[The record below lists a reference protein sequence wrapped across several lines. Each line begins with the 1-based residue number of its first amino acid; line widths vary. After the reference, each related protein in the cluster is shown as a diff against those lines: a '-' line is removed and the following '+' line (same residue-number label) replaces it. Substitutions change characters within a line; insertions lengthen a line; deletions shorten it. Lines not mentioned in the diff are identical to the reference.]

1 MELDMPDM
9 ADMGSPNEVSWLARA
24 QSPSS
29 SSIMSAALSRRRLFA
44 LGGATIGT
52 VGAGYLLAACGGGSS
67 GTAAAPKASKTLTIG
82 VYQEPDSLDPGSTG
96 LVVAEFMLDGIF
108 DPLVWWL
115 PTADGSKQYY
125 PGLATSWKVSA
136 DATSYTFK
144 LRQDVEFHDG
154 THFDANAVK
163 ATFDHIVNPATKS
176 RSAIGSLGPYKET
189 KVIDQYTVEVVFSS
203 PNAAFVHEMTTG
215 LFGIVSPAAIKKYG
229 HAGLSAHPV
238 GTGPFTFQEY
248 VTQDHMTVVANPKYK
263 WGPTA
268 FGPTGAPKLKTI
280 TFKILTDATARY
292 NALQT
297 GQLQLA
303 MNLNPN
309 DIKSV
314 KSASGLTHYNLP
326 STGQPYGYPINVTKD
341 PTTDLK
347 VRQAINFAVDQDTLN
362 KTVLQGAYEAAH
374 NVLTPSTPGYDKADD
389 TLYAYNPAKAKSLLD
404 SAGWTAAGNATR
416 TKNGKPLE
424 VEILIQSANGFD
436 LPTQYVVSQ
445 LKAVGIA
452 AKTTSQPF
460 VTAAAS
466 YNQGVQNLSA
476 IFYYDV
482 DPYLLNNLV
491 NSQNIKAGFNWAHYT
506 DPTVDT
512 GIVKANGTVD
522 EAARTALWQQ
532 ITHTLMEAAI
542 FLPLWNVSGV
552 FSAASNLKGMH
563 FGVTGYPFF
572 HTASLT

>member
-9 ADMGSPNEVSWLARA
+9 AELSSPDESSWLARA
-24 QSPSS
+24 QPSS
-29 SSIMSAALSRRRLFA
+29 HVPAALSRRRFLA
-44 LGGATIGT
+44 VGGATAGAL
-52 VGAGYLLAACGGGSS
+52 GAGYLLAACGSGSS
-67 GTAAAPKASKTLTIG
+67 GSGPVGKPSDTLTVG
-82 VYQEPDSLDPGSTG
+82 VYQEPDSLDPGATG

-115 PTADGSKQYY
+115 PTSDGSKQFY
-125 PGLATSWKVSA
+125 PGLATSYQVSP
-136 DATSYTFK
+136 DATTYTFK

-189 KVIDQYTVEVVFSS
+189 RVVDQYTAQVVFSS
-203 PNAAFVHEMTTG
+203 PNAAFVHEMTTN
-215 LFGIVSPAAIKKYG
+215 LFNMVSPAAINKYG
-229 HAGLSAHPV
+229 HAGLAAHPV

-268 FGPTGAPKLKTI
+268 FGPAGPPKLKKI
-280 TFKILTDATARY
+280 TYRILTDPTARF

-309 DIKSV
+309 DIKTVRST
-314 KSASGLTHYNLP
+314 SGLTHYNLP
-326 STGQPYGYPINVTKD
+326 STGQPYGYPINVTKG
-341 PTTDLK
+341 PTNDLK

-362 KTVLQGAYEAAH
+362 KTVLQGAYQAAH
-374 NVLTPSTPGYDKADD
+374 NVLTPTTPGYNKADD
-389 TLYAYNPAKAKSLLD
+389 SMYAYNPARAKSLLD
-404 SAGWTAAGNATR
+404 SAGWRASGNATR
-416 TKNGKPLE
+416 AKNGQPLE
-424 VEILIQSANGFD
+424 LEILIQSANGFD
-436 LPTQYVVSQ
+436 LPTQFVVSQ

-506 DPTVDT
+506 NPAVDAA
-512 GIVKANGTVD
+512 IPKANGTAD
-522 EAARTALWQQ
+522 EASRTAQWQQ
-532 ITHTLMEAAI
+532 ITHTLMQDAI

-552 FSAASNLKGMH
+552 FSATSNLKGMH

-572 HTASLT
+572 HSAALT

>member
-1 MELDMPDM
+1 MPDM
-9 ADMGSPNEVSWLARA
+9 AEPDESSWPRA
-24 QSPSS
+24 ASS
-29 SSIMSAALSRRRLFA
+29 SSSLIVPAALSRRRFLA
-44 LGGATIGT
+44 LGGATAGAL
-52 VGAGYLLAACGGGSS
+52 GAGYLLAACGSGSS
-67 GTAAAPKASKTLTIG
+67 GSGAANKPSDTLTVG
-82 VYQEPDSLDPGSTG
+82 VYQEPDSLDPGATG
-96 LVVAEFMLDGIF
+96 LVVSEFMLDGIF

-115 PTADGSKQYY
+115 PTPGGGKQYY
-125 PGLATSWKVSA
+125 PGLASSWQVSP
-136 DATSYTFK
+136 DATRYTFK

-163 ATFDHIVNPATKS
+163 ATFDHIVDPATKS
-176 RSAIGSLGPYKET
+176 RSAIGSLGPYQET
-189 KVIDQYTVEVVFSS
+189 RIIDQYTAEVVFKS

-215 LFGIVSPAAIKKYG
+215 LFGIVSPAALKKYG
-229 HAGLSAHPV
+229 AAGFGNHPV
-238 GTGPFTFQEY
+238 GTGPFSFQEY

-268 FGPTGAPKLKTI
+268 FGPSGPPKLKKI
-280 TFKILTDATARY
+280 NFRILTDPTARF

-309 DIKSV
+309 DIKTVRSTG
-314 KSASGLTHYNLP
+314 GLTHYNVP
-326 STGQPYGYPINVTKD
+326 STGQPYGYPINVAKG
-341 PTTDLK
+341 PTDDIQ
-347 VRQAINFAVDQDTLN
+347 VRKAINFAVDQDTLN
-362 KTVLQGAYEAAH
+362 KTVLQGAYQAAH
-374 NVLTPSTPGYDKADD
+374 NVLTPTTPGYDKADD
-389 TLYAYNPAKAKSLLD
+389 TMYAYNPAKAKSLLD
-404 SAGWTAAGNATR
+404 AAGWHAAGNGIR
-416 TKNGKPLE
+416 SRNGQPLE
-424 VEILIQSANGFD
+424 LAILIQSANGFD
-436 LPTQYVVSQ
+436 LPTQFVVSQ
-445 LKAVGIA
+445 LKAVGIG

-482 DPYLLNNLV
+482 DPFLLNNLV
-491 NSQNIKAGFNWAHYT
+491 TTDQIKSGFNWAHYS
-506 DPTVDT
+506 DPTVDS
-512 GIVKANGTVD
+512 GILKANGTVD
-522 EAARTALWQQ
+522 EASRTAQYQQ
-532 ITHTLMEAAI
+532 ITNTLMEAAI

>member
-1 MELDMPDM
+1 MSDKAELSSTGFD
-9 ADMGSPNEVSWLARA
+9 SSWRA
-24 QSPSS
+24 TGPSPSS
-29 SSIMSAALSRRRLFA
+29 IVAADLSRRRFLA
-44 LGGATIGT
+44 LGGTAVG
-52 VGAGYLLAACGGGSS
+52 VAGAGYLLAACGSGSGS
-67 GTAAAPKASKTLTIG
+67 AGPTNGPSDTLTVG
-82 VYQEPDSLDPGSTG
+82 VYQEPDSLDPNSTG
-96 LVVAEFMLDGIF
+96 LVVSSVIIDSIF
-108 DPLVWWL
+108 DTLMWWL
-115 PTADGSKQYY
+115 PTPGGGKQYY
-125 PGLATSWKVSA
+125 PGLATSWTVSP
-136 DATSYTFK
+136 DATRYRFK

-154 THFDANAVK
+154 THFDATAVK
-163 ATFDHIVNPATKS
+163 ATFDHIVDPATKS
-176 RSAIGSLGPYKET
+176 RSALGSLGPYQET
-189 KVIDQYTVEVVFSS
+189 RVIDRYTAEVVFSK
-203 PNAAFVHEMTTG
+203 PNAAFIHEVTTT
-215 LFGIVSPAAIKKYG
+215 LFGIVSPAALKKYG
-229 HAGLSAHPV
+229 AAGFSRHPV
-238 GTGPFTFQEY
+238 GTGPFSFQEY
-248 VTQDHMTVVANPKYK
+248 VTQDHVTLVANPKYK

-268 FGPTGAPKLKTI
+268 FGPSGPPKLKKI
-280 TFKILTDATARY
+280 NFRILTDATARF

-309 DIKSV
+309 DIQSV
-314 KSASGLTHYNLP
+314 KHTDGLTHYNLP
-326 STGQPYGYPINVTKD
+326 STGQPYGYPINVTKG
-341 PTTDLK
+341 PTDDLK

-389 TLYAYNPAKAKSLLD
+389 QLYAYNPGKAKQLLD
-404 SAGWTAAGNATR
+404 SAGWRAAGNATR
-416 TKNGKPLE
+416 TKNGQPLQLD
-424 VEILIQSANGFD
+424 ILIQSANGFD
-436 LPTQYVVSQ
+436 LPTQFVVSQ

-491 NSQNIKAGFNWAHYT
+491 TSSQIKSGFNWAHYSN
-506 DPTVDT
+506 PTVDSS
-512 GIVKANGTVD
+512 IIRANGTVD
-522 EAARTALWQQ
+522 EAARTAQYQQ

-552 FSAASNLKGMH
+552 FSAASNLKGLH

-572 HTASLT
+572 HTAQLT

>member
-1 MELDMPDM
+1 MPDM
-9 ADMGSPNEVSWLARA
+9 AELSSPDESSWLARA

-29 SSIMSAALSRRRLFA
+29 SSSILSAGLSRRRFLT
-44 LGGATIGT
+44 LSGATVG
-52 VGAGYLLAACGGGSS
+52 VAGAGYLLAACGSGSS
-67 GTAAAPKASKTLTIG
+67 GGTAATKKSDTLTVG
-82 VYQEPDSLDPGSTG
+82 VYQEPDSLDPGATG

-115 PTADGSKQYY
+115 PTPGGGKQYY
-125 PGLATSWKVSA
+125 PGLATSYEVSPDGTA
-136 DATSYTFK
+136 YTFK

-189 KVIDQYTVEVVFSS
+189 KVIDQYTAQVVFSS
-203 PNAAFVHEMTTG
+203 PNAAFVHEMTTN
-215 LFGIVSPAAIKKYG
+215 LFNMVSPAAIKKYG
-229 HAGLSAHPV
+229 HAGLAAHPV

-268 FGPTGAPKLKTI
+268 FGPSGPPKLKTI
-280 TFKILTDATARY
+280 TYKILTDPTARF

-309 DIKSV
+309 DIKTV
-314 KSASGLTHYNLP
+314 KSTSGLTHYNLP
-326 STGQPYGYPINVTKD
+326 STGQPYGYPINVTKG
-341 PTTDLK
+341 PTDDLK

-374 NVLTPSTPGYDKADD
+374 NVLTPTTPGYNKADD
-389 TLYAYNPAKAKSLLD
+389 TMYAFNPTKAKSLLD
-404 SAGWTAAGNATR
+404 SAGWTASGNATR
-416 TKNGKPLE
+416 TKNGQPLE
-424 VEILIQSANGFD
+424 LEILIQSANGFD
-436 LPTQYVVSQ
+436 LPTQFVVSQ

-491 NSQNIKAGFNWAHYT
+491 NSANIKAGFNWAHYT
-506 DPTVDT
+506 DPTVDS
-512 GIVKANGTVD
+512 GILKANGTVD
-522 EAARTALWQQ
+522 EAARTELWQQ

-552 FSAASNLKGMH
+552 FSAASNLKDMH

-572 HTASLT
+572 HTAALT